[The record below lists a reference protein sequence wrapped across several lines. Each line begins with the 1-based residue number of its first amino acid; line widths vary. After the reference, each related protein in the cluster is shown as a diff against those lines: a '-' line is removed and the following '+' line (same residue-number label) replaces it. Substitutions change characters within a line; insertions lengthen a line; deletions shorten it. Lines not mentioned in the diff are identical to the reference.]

1 MNGFTKLHD
10 KQAVSCSL
18 SVVGFGESVA
28 ALFGLDNEWVARG
41 IGAAVIVLLL
51 GRYRRQP

>member
-1 MNGFTKLHD
+1 MVI

-51 GRYRRQP
+51 GRYRQCHLGL